1 MPRLAKLQ
9 FTQGG
14 PIIMFQVENE
24 YAIGGSN
31 RDEAYLLHLRQLML
45 DNGKE
50 FSYLP
55 QPMIK

>member
-24 YAIGGSN
+24 YAIVGSIP
-31 RDEAYLLHLRQLML
+31 DQTYLLHLRQLML
-45 DNGKE
+45 DNGKG
-50 FSYLP
+50 FSYLT

>member
-24 YAIGGSN
+24 YAIVGKI

-45 DNGKE
+45 DNGKN
-50 FSYLP
+50 FLTYLSL
-55 QPMIK
+55 